1 MSGHNVILDVQNL
14 QTYFP
19 IQGGV
24 VRKTVGYVH
33 AVEDV
38 SFQIR
43 EQETFGLVGESGCGK
58 STTGRTILRL
68 IEPTSGHIYFDGQDL
83 CALDKESMRQKR
95 RDMQLV
101 FQDPYASLNPR
112 MTVRK
117 LLEEPLKTHFSLSQA
132 GMDEQVLWIS
142 QAVGLSP
149 EQLERYPHQFSGGQ
163 RQRLA
168 IARALIKRAEVFI
181 FDDSFS
187 ALDVRT
193 DAALRDALLRSVT
206 EPAKLIIAQRVSTIL
221 DADQILVLDQGR
233 LTGRGTHQEL
243 LENCPAYREIVESQM
258 QKKEA

>member
-1 MSGHNVILDVQNL
+1 MGRKDATDGELWEALRIAQAEDFVKKLPLGLESPVA
-14 QTYFP
+14 
-19 IQGGV
+19 QGG
-24 VRKTVGYVH
+24 T
-33 AVEDV
+33 
-38 SFQIR
+38 
-43 EQETFGLVGESGCGK
+43 
-58 STTGRTILRL
+58 
-68 IEPTSGHIYFDGQDL
+68 
-83 CALDKESMRQKR
+83 
-95 RDMQLV
+95 
-101 FQDPYASLNPR
+101 N
-112 MTVRK
+112 
-117 LLEEPLKTHFSLSQA
+117 
-132 GMDEQVLWIS
+132 
-142 QAVGLSP
+142 
-149 EQLERYPHQFSGGQ
+149 FSGGQ